1 MNTHDII
8 GVFLDRDGTINEEV
22 DFLSSSD
29 ELHLIEGSAKAIRE
43 ANQLGLKVFVIT
55 NQSGIARGFLTEQ
68 QLIKIHDHLIK
79 MLNDLGAHIDAIY
92 YCPHHPEL
100 GEAPYRILCD
110 CRKPNTGMLQKA
122 VKQFGINLTK
132 SFVIG
137 DRMIDVQTAQ
147 AAGAASILVL
157 TGYGKTE
164 LELCRSNNF
173 HIDFVARNLEEA
185 MKFVKRSVMR
195 LETEPR

>member
-1 MNTHDII
+1 MNAHDI

-110 CRKPNTGMLQKA
+110 CRKPKTGMLQQA
-122 VKQFGINLTK
+122 VKQFGINLAK

-147 AAGAASILVL
+147 AAGAASILV
-157 TGYGKTE
+157 
-164 LELCRSNNF
+164 
-173 HIDFVARNLEEA
+173 
-185 MKFVKRSVMR
+185 
-195 LETEPR
+195 